1 MMYLKTS
8 YFTVSQS
15 SPPCLADSTGVYPA
29 HISICAPPPPNSRP
43 WSSDRS
49 VFVFLTHCLRHVIQ
63 NGPTVRH
70 SRVSNR
76 LLPQAL
82 RNSQTAGTNTHTCS
96 VFRLLH
102 TVNILSCN
110 YDKHKLP
117 PTQLSLNKWRG
128 FRRNHLS
135 HRVNRSYKI
144 QPLPDTVTNRYGW
157 KNL

>member
-1 MMYLKTS
+1 MSLKTS
-8 YFTVSQS
+8 YFMVSQS
-15 SPPCLADSTGVYPA
+15 SPPCLADSYWRVSSTHLYMR
-29 HISICAPPPPNSRP
+29 PPPPNSRP

-49 VFVFLTHCLRHVIQ
+49 VFVFLTHCLRHVTQ

-76 LLPQAL
+76 LLLQAL

-117 PTQLSLNKWRG
+117 PTQLSLNKWRR

-135 HRVNRSYKI
+135 HRVNRSYKT
-144 QPLPDTVTNRYGW
+144 QLLPDTVTNRYGW